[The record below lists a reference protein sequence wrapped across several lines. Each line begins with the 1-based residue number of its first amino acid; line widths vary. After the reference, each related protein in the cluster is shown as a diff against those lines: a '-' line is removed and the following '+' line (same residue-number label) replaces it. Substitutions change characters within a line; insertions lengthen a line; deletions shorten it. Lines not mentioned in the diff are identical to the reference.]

1 MPSCCGCTLH
11 CPVSQYIHSQGL
23 RLDWLA
29 RINIGAV
36 GRITSSPEPSAS
48 KPWTRVGTCCL
59 SNAAATHRPRQAC
72 EQVLPAAMSVVKPA
86 STSECV
92 GVGEIIVGFPR
103 KAAQLLQGHGSTT
116 TATTILVYRRPT
128 TTTTPAATTTTTSC
142 SPFSTFLRRQQLP
155 PPLLPI
161 LLLLLLLLLPP
172 PLLRRRLYTTASSS
186 DSTTTATATN
196 MSRESQGESPAKR
209 KQ

>member
-1 MPSCCGCTLH
+1 M
-11 CPVSQYIHSQGL
+11 
-23 RLDWLA
+23 
-29 RINIGAV
+29 AV
-36 GRITSSPEPSAS
+36 AFGRITSSPEPSAS

-128 TTTTPAATTTTTSC
+128 TTTTTTTTTPAAATTTTTTTTTSC

-155 PPLLPI
+155 PPLLPTLL

-172 PLLRRRLYTTASSS
+172 PLLRRRLYTTASST